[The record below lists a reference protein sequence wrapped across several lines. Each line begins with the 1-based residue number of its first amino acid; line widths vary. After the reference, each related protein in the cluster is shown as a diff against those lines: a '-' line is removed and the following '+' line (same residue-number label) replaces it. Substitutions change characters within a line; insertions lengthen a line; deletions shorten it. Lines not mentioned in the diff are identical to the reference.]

1 MCFSIAQ
8 QKEQRNRKIGGPQDF
23 VCTSLRRE
31 KTKIFLKEGL
41 RQISYLRLFVLFL
54 LLHRERQK
62 SRFFKQD
69 FKRAAS
75 GYGRYRLPSC
85 ARNSRFI
92 FRLCRKLKLSGIS
105 ANEFH
110 LSISLSCALVS
121 ASFKTFSKSFS
132 FFSCILTLFPADF
145 FTGVLLLT

>member
-1 MCFSIAQ
+1 M
-8 QKEQRNRKIGGPQDF
+8 
-23 VCTSLRRE
+23 
-31 KTKIFLKEGL
+31 

-75 GYGRYRLPSC
+75 GYGRYRLPSW

-110 LSISLSCALVS
+110 LSISLSCAFVS

-132 FFSCILTLFPADF
+132 FFFCILTFFPADF
-145 FTGVLLLT
+145 FHRCSPINIIDEHKHKKSVQKRRMRRESNCSFPNILA